1 MVIKNSKVKCK
12 NCQLEVNITEVSCS
26 AGRFG
31 IKTDLRAGG
40 FAVKTPPV
48 IKCKRCFYIFCDK
61 RLTINEKLLDVYIK
75 SGEYKN
81 LLRYEEKK
89 YLVIYNIYKNIRL
102 SLEMQNKILLYN
114 YYDTKKTDDL
124 KLLADGY
131 KLFLQEHTQE
141 DKDFL
146 FANMM
151 IGEYY
156 RRVGEFEKAKDIFTK
171 LLDLDISIDFD
182 VVEKCKFQL
191 ELIEKKYQRVYKFP
205 KYDSRQI

>member
-1 MVIKNSKVKCK
+1 LIVKKNKVKCK
-12 NCQLEVNITEVSCS
+12 NCQLEINITEIPCI
-26 AGRFG
+26 AGIFG
-31 IKTDLRAGG
+31 INTDLRSDG
-40 FAVKTPPV
+40 FGLKTPRI

-61 RLTINEKLLDVYIK
+61 RLNVDKNLLDAYIK

-89 YLVIYNIYKNIRL
+89 YLVIYNIYKNIGL
-102 SLEMQNKILLYN
+102 SLKMQNKILLYN
-114 YYDTKKTDDL
+114 YYDTKKLDDL
-124 KLLADGY
+124 KLLANGY
-131 KLFLQEHTQE
+131 KLFLQEHTQK

-171 LLDLDISIDFD
+171 LLDLDVSIEFD
-182 VVEKCKFQL
+182 VVYKCRFQL
-191 ELIEKKYQRVYKFP
+191 KLIEDKYKRVYKFS
-205 KYDSRQI
+205 KLDG

>member
-1 MVIKNSKVKCK
+1 LIVKKNKVKCK
-12 NCQLEVNITEVSCS
+12 NCQLEINITEIPCI
-26 AGRFG
+26 AGIFG
-31 IKTDLRAGG
+31 INTDLRSDG
-40 FAVKTPPV
+40 FGLKTPRI

-61 RLTINEKLLDVYIK
+61 RLNVDKNLLDAYIK

-89 YLVIYNIYKNIRL
+89 YLVIYNIYKNIGL
-102 SLEMQNKILLYN
+102 SLKMQNKILLYN
-114 YYDTKKTDDL
+114 YYDTKKLDDL
-124 KLLADGY
+124 KLLANGY
-131 KLFLQEHTQE
+131 KLFLQEHTQK

-171 LLDLDISIDFD
+171 LLDLDVSIEFD
-182 VVEKCKFQL
+182 VVYKCRFQL
-191 ELIEKKYQRVYKFP
+191 KLIEDKYQKVYKFS
-205 KYDSRQI
+205 KLDG

>member
-1 MVIKNSKVKCK
+1 MVIKNSKVKCN
-12 NCQLEVNITEVSCS
+12 NCQLDVNITEVPCS

-48 IKCKRCFYIFCDK
+48 IKCKRCFYMFCDK
-61 RLTINEKLLDVYIK
+61 RLIVNEKLLDVYIK

-81 LLRYEEKK
+81 MLKLEEEKK
-89 YLVIYNIYKNIRL
+89 YLVIYNIYKNIGL

-114 YYDTKKTDDL
+114 YYATKETDDL

-131 KLFLQEHTQE
+131 KLFLKEHTQE

-151 IGEYY
+151 IGEHY
-156 RRVGEFEKAKDIFTK
+156 RRVGKFEKAKNIFIN
-171 LLDLDISIDFD
+171 LLDLDVSIEFD
-182 VVEKCKFQL
+182 VVYKCRFQL
-191 ELIEKKYQRVYKFP
+191 KLIEDKHQRVYKFS
-205 KYDSRQI
+205 KSDR

>member
-1 MVIKNSKVKCK
+1 MVIKNSKVKCN
-12 NCQLEVNITEVSCS
+12 NCQLDVNITEVPCS

-48 IKCKRCFYIFCDK
+48 IKCKRCFYMFCDK
-61 RLTINEKLLDVYIK
+61 RLNVNENLLDVYIK
-75 SGEYKN
+75 SGKYKN
-81 LLRYEEKK
+81 LLRHEEKK
-89 YLVIYNIYKNIRL
+89 YLVIYNIYKNIGL
-102 SLEMQNKILLYN
+102 PLKMQNKILLYN

-156 RRVGEFEKAKDIFTK
+156 RRVGEFEKAKDIFIK
-171 LLDLDISIDFD
+171 LLDLDVSIESGI
-182 VVEKCKFQL
+182 VEKCRFQL
-191 ELIEKKYQRVYKFP
+191 GLIEIKHQRVYKF
-205 KYDSRQI
+205 DTV

>member
-1 MVIKNSKVKCK
+1 LIIKNSKVKCK
-12 NCQLEVNITEVSCS
+12 NCQLEVNMTEVPCS

-31 IKTDLRAGG
+31 INTDLRTDG

-48 IKCKRCFYIFCDK
+48 IKCKRCFYMFCDK
-61 RLTINEKLLDVYIK
+61 RLIVNEKLLHVYIK

-89 YLVIYNIYKNIRL
+89 YLVIYNIYKNIGL
-102 SLEMQNKILLYN
+102 PLKMQNKILLYN

-131 KLFLQEHTQE
+131 KLFLQENIQQ

-156 RRVGEFEKAKDIFTK
+156 RRVGEFEKARDIFTK
-171 LLDLDISIDFD
+171 LLGLDTSLEFEVIN
-182 VVEKCKFQL
+182 KCKFQL
-191 ELIEKKYQRVYKFP
+191 ELIENKEQGVQQFP
-205 KYDSRQI
+205 KLER